1 MFPLLLGLA
10 GIFWLAALGGRE
22 ALRQPVASKE
32 ELLPPPKATDTA
44 PGGAAPS
51 GGAKEGLFGVDA
63 PFDPTVIF
71 GAGAGSGS
79 LVDWSL
85 PGLLSATRS
94 SPASG
99 LPAGAYVAQS
109 VDPAAAPIE
118 SGERVTFVVEQP
130 AGVGKDELA
139 VLEGIYSGPS
149 NNLSYEGATVTV
161 DRTALSGST
170 EMAAGKYS
178 IPASKRNYEQTYV
191 ARVVWTSAAP
201 DSAGLTAISAPP
213 LAEGDKL
220 TLVCRDAY
228 GNTVI
233 WIGQVEGGSFA
244 SGSYDVVLQ
253 KAYRVLRDVGE
264 GKISRPFFMSQATVK
279 LPTNWLVDPKSIPA

>member
-32 ELLPPPKATDTA
+32 ELLPPPKATDAA

-51 GGAKEGLFGVDA
+51 GGTKEGLFGVDA
-63 PFDPTVIF
+63 PFDPSVIF
-71 GAGAGSGS
+71 GAAAGSGS
-79 LVDWSL
+79 VDWSL

-99 LPAGAYVAQS
+99 LPSGAYVAQS

-118 SGERVTFVVEQP
+118 SGERVTFVVEQI
-130 AGVGKDELA
+130 AGDGKDELA

-178 IPASKRNYEQTYV
+178 IPASKRDYEQTYV
-191 ARVVWTSAAP
+191 ARVAWTPAAP
-201 DSAGLTAISAPP
+201 DSAGLAAISAPP
-213 LAEGDKL
+213 LTEGDKL

-264 GKISRPFFMSQATVK
+264 GKISRPFFMSQAMVK